1 MFKIDQGS
9 PRKLWVPIDRT
20 VGATSLYVGQLVKI
34 DAGTINGAA
43 PLAAAS
49 GAADTTGEQV
59 IFGVVCGTNDM
70 APYEKYIAT
79 YGQYVASVQSQADQV
94 ARKTLGVEGMHPK
107 GDPQPMVEVAVITPN
122 TVLKGDIC
130 NATQGVAPSVV
141 TVTTGSTTG
150 AGFTTGAVDFTPVAN
165 MNTFYCRTGANRGI
179 YRVSKTTST
188 TVHTFDTY
196 WPYDV
201 AIGDTFVA
209 VPMRQGESFV
219 QINETSGYLG
229 TCFSCAASPATNYFQ
244 IKVLEL
250 DLTVASKESV
260 LFMFDTCHLTAE
272 R

>member
-1 MFKIDQGS
+1 MFRIDSGS

-20 VGATSLYVGQLVKI
+20 AAAQTLYVGQLVKW
-34 DAGTINGAA
+34 DTTAFNGVA

-59 IFGVVCGTNDM
+59 IFGVVCGTNYKN
-70 APYEKYIAT
+70 PLSNAT
-79 YGQYVASVQSQADQV
+79 YGQYASAVQSQADQIGTV
-94 ARKTLGVEGMHPK
+94 KMGVEGMHPK
-107 GDPQPMVEVAVITPN
+107 GDPIPMVEIAVITPN
-122 TVLKGDIC
+122 TVLIGDIC
-130 NATQGVAPSVV
+130 NATQGVAPSIV

-150 AGFTTGAVDFTPVAN
+150 AGMTTGAVDFTPVAN
-165 MNTFYCRTGANRGI
+165 MNTFYCRSGANAGI

-196 WPYDV
+196 WPYDI

-219 QINETSGYLG
+219 QISETVGALG
-229 TCFSCAASPATNYFQ
+229 TCFDCSDSPATNYFQ

-250 DLTVASKESV
+250 DLTTAGKEKV
-260 LFMFDTCHLTAE
+260 LFMFDSAHLTAE